1 LSENVAP
8 GGAKP
13 VEDRVHKFWVFL
25 LAAIAFASGIATLA
39 YSGVTGSFAS
49 FRIACQL
56 LNTAEAARALDRT
69 QRADVVDRVISAI
82 ATSASGP
89 DPQGIALVRQLK
101 TGCPSLPSW

>member
-1 LSENVAP
+1 M
-8 GGAKP
+8 
-13 VEDRVHKFWVFL
+13 HKFWVFL

-82 ATSASGP
+82 ATSVSGP